1 MNIIVACFVLHR
13 MCELNNQE
21 IFEEWQ
27 QNIDIDV
34 SENMLYS
41 GIYSGFESGWKSSEK
56 KRSYMATTL
65 L

>member
-1 MNIIVACFVLHR
+1 

-27 QNIDIDV
+27 QNIEIDV

-56 KRSYMATTL
+56 KRSHMATTL

>member
-1 MNIIVACFVLHR
+1 

-21 IFEEWQ
+21 ILEEWQ
-27 QNIDIDV
+27 QSIDIDV

-56 KRSYMATTL
+56 KRNYMATTL

>member
-41 GIYSGFESGWKSSEK
+41 GIYSGFESDWKSSEK